1 MCSGYVASQCLLVYF
16 SSFLFHPCFV
26 IVFLGSQC
34 ILNLFVI
41 KNLVFQ
47 GIILASKVNWRD
59 DPKLRDIAMGL
70 ENMPN

>member
-1 MCSGYVASQCLLVYF
+1 MHFEPLCY
-16 SSFLFHPCFV
+16 
-26 IVFLGSQC
+26 
-34 ILNLFVI
+34 

-70 ENMPN
+70 ENIPN